1 MKKSP
6 NTLEPFLMSLYDLSD
21 TLRIAPR
28 TAYRKLASGEFSA
41 PAVQIGQRKRWD
53 RQEIKDWIQ
62 SGCPK
67 RSEWERMKRE
77 NQ

>member
-6 NTLEPFLMSLYDLSD
+6 VILEPFLMSLNDLAD

-28 TAYRKLASGEFSA
+28 TAYRKLAAGEFPA
-41 PAVQIGQRKRWD
+41 PAVQIGQRTRWD

-62 SGCPK
+62 AGCPK
-67 RSEWERMKRE
+67 RSGWEVMKRE
-77 NQ
+77 NS